1 MTTDYLYFGLH
12 LRKIGN
18 RLFVVDPGRGM
29 ILSDEWTAQEMEL
42 VSDFLRVQPRD
53 RARFI
58 AKSKPCCIE
67 DGCENPR
74 HKKEPR
80 CKMHA
85 SLYHRL
91 RRFKGCKTPEE
102 ITARREELARR
113 CAESVRRKKEAGKF
127 VKWKP
132 PKVEIPCDRCREAMP
147 HARYDICAKCRRDDD
162 IARAQR
168 KIDARLAREALR
180 REKLEAKAAK
190 KAPKPID
197 YSTQGNLKKYL
208 SCKDCTKY
216 VLRELAVARYY
227 CSEECR
233 DNNSKRYRRDLPSD
247 SMRI

>member
-12 LRKIGN
+12 LRKIDN
-18 RLFVVDPGRGM
+18 RLFIVDPDRGM

-67 DGCENPR
+67 DGCGRPR
-74 HKKEPR
+74 HVMKSGNTEPR
-80 CKMHA
+80 CTMH
-85 SLYHRL
+85 SQQYHRL

-132 PKVEIPCDRCREAMP
+132 PKVEFHCDRCREAMP

-180 REKLEAKAAK
+180 QEKLEAKAAK

-216 VLRELAVARYY
+216 VLRELAVPHLDG
-227 CSEECR
+227 CR
-233 DNNSKRYRRDLPSD
+233 GDVYGVG
-247 SMRI
+247 